1 MSFHRTVLIGLLC
14 ILPGSGAFAQ
24 KAGWMAPTGG
34 YVFDAIAR
42 SIRPVVGFV
51 GSAYLGPASVDGI
64 EWASLAPNR
73 RSALVVRDA
82 VLFSVSDLT
91 APDGTETL
99 DLVQSPRQALWSADS
114 RRAVVLGADGQLVWL
129 TGFGASVTREA
140 SWSFDAPAESG
151 SDDPRTWFLLGADPA
166 ADKAVVAL
174 QTGDRWRVWLA
185 FRTAAPVSLD
195 LTGHPAAAAFSS
207 TGSALFI
214 ADETNHQVLQI
225 RDLDSQPSA
234 TPIVTSDVY
243 VADPVG
249 MAVAPGDGRL
259 FLVDRTSH
267 SIRILNPGTGE
278 LLDELPLD
286 SAPRSI
292 SGLSATRFLITAGDG
307 TNAPFYFLDTEPAKV
322 SFVPRGE

>member
-14 ILPGSGAFAQ
+14 ILPGTEIFAQ
-24 KAGWMAPTGG
+24 KAAWVAPAGG

-73 RSALVVRDA
+73 RSALAVRDG
-82 VLFSVSDLT
+82 VLLSIADLT
-91 APDGTETL
+91 APDGVESL

-114 RRAVVLGADGQLVWL
+114 RRAVILGADGQLVWL
-129 TGFGASVTREA
+129 TGFGTSVTREA
-140 SWSFDAPAESG
+140 SWNFDLPAESG
-151 SDDPRTWFLLGADPA
+151 SDSRTWFLLGADPT

-174 QTGDRWRVWLA
+174 QTGDQWKVWLA
-185 FRTAAPVSLD
+185 FRTAAAVSLD
-195 LTGHPAAAAFSS
+195 LTGRPAAAAFDSA
-207 TGSALFI
+207 GSALFI
-214 ADETNHQVLQI
+214 ADQTNHQVLQI

-234 TPIVTSDVY
+234 TPVVTSDVY

-249 MAVAPGDGRL
+249 MAVAPSDGRL

-267 SIRILNPGTGE
+267 SIRILNSGTGE
-278 LLDELPLD
+278 LLGELPLD

-292 SGLSATRFLITAGDG
+292 SGLSATRFLIAAGEG
-307 TNAPFYFLDTEPAKV
+307 TGAPLYFLDTEPGKV